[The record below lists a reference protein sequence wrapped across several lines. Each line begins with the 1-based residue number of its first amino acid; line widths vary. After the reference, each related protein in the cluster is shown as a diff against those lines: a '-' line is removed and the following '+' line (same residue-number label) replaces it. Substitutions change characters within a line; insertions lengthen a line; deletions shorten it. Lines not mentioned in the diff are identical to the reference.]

1 MRIMRIFVAVPLSC
15 ARGVMIGQ
23 IPTHARLYLTLEYF
37 QKGTEPET

>member
-23 IPTHARLYLTLEYF
+23 IPTHARLYPYVRVFSERN
-37 QKGTEPET
+37 